1 MLKQSKM
8 FSAVAVLSV
17 AFAMVASQ
25 AFADFGSINSG
36 TGFDSDNAI
45 LGQIENDF
53 NTINNNAED
62 IDNVAPVSS
71 ETGLNEADFNVGA
84 AQLLSGDAIL
94 GGGFDNSAVN
104 INQAAYLDS
113 FLGGFAAANESTGA
127 ESDNAAA
134 FELDSDVNLA
144 NFNCADIDNEAL
156 IDVLTGLN
164 SASFNNGPV
173 GLGTGDA
180 GADVVLANI
189 ANANYSE
196 IALAATGGLL
206 ASNSCT
212 GFDSLNAASAI
223 LDSDIDLANYNAADV
238 DNDVF
243 VAANTGGNFAD
254 FNGFGPVG
262 LATGDAVME
271 VGLAN
276 SVNNNQNAVAVD
288 FGGGIIQ
295 AGNSGT
301 GAESVNF
308 AQALFS
314 NDIAIGNFN
323 VADINNDVNLAA
335 DTGCNE
341 ADFNNG
347 PVGLIT
353 GGAGMD
359 VQIVNGPI
367 NQNYTEVAAG
377 SPVAVSA
384 VNSLTGFDSVNSA
397 AAAVINNTEV
407 ANQNVA
413 DVDNHV
419 NVAANTGGNEADF
432 NVGGCGD
439 GCGGVIGGAAAVS
452 TGNAVTNV
460 AISNQVNTNAT
471 SVAVA
476 PIAGI
481 VTGNQGTGAFS
492 TNTASVAVVN
502 NVDVVNNN
510 YADIDNCVNVTS
522 NTGNNSSS
530 FNTGASAVSTGGAA
544 VTFGAVNSANNNTTA
559 VGGGF

>member
-1 MLKQSKM
+1 MLKQSKL
-8 FSAVAVLSV
+8 FSAAVVLSV
-17 AFAMVASQ
+17 AFAMAASP
-25 AFADFGSINSG
+25 ALAEFGSINSG
-36 TGFDSDNAI
+36 TGFDSVNTI

-53 NTINNNAED
+53 NAINNNAED

-71 ETGLNEADFNVGA
+71 ETGLNEADFNVGPT
-84 AQLLSGDAIL
+84 QLLSGNAIL
-94 GGGFDNSAVN
+94 GGGFDNSAIN
-104 INQAAYLDS
+104 INSAAYLDS
-113 FLGGFAAANESTGA
+113 FLGGFAAVNESTGA
-127 ESDNAAA
+127 ESVNAAA
-134 FELDSDVNLA
+134 FELDSDVDLA

-164 SASFNNGPV
+164 SASFNTGPV

-180 GADVVLANI
+180 GAEVILANV

-212 GFDSLNAASAI
+212 GFDSLNAASAF
-223 LDSDIDLANYNAADV
+223 LDSDIELVNYNAADI

-243 VAANTGGNFAD
+243 VAANTGENFAD
-254 FNGFGPVG
+254 FNGFGQVG
-262 LATGDAVME
+262 LITGDAVME

-276 SVNNNQNAVAVD
+276 SVNNNQNAIAVN

-301 GAESVNF
+301 GAESANF
-308 AQALFS
+308 ANALFS
-314 NDIAIGNFN
+314 NDIAIANFN
-323 VADINNDVNLAA
+323 AADIDNDVNLAA
-335 DTGCNE
+335 NTGCNE

-347 PVGLIT
+347 PVGLVT

-367 NQNYTEVAAG
+367 NQNYTEIVAG

-384 VNSLTGFDSVNSA
+384 VNSLTGFGSVNSA

-432 NVGGCGD
+432 NVGGCEG
-439 GCGGVIGGAAAVS
+439 GCGTIGGAAAIS

-460 AISNQVNTNAT
+460 AISNQVNTNTTAI
-471 SVAVA
+471 AVA
-476 PIAGI
+476 PVAGI

-492 TNTASVAVVN
+492 TNVASVAVVN